1 VKKLTFFL
9 FSLIFLFLARSA
21 FADGGFNLE
30 PKNFFLQ
37 ASPGKTIREV
47 VTLKNLDPTPKTVT
61 LTWQGYTLPKG
72 GFTNEVGLKS
82 HSIDF
87 ALLSASSLE
96 IQPFGARTLELE
108 FAVPKDK
115 TPADYYGTL
124 LAKAESSQEQSE
136 FTVRVLGIIEEKIDV
151 IGFSDNGNISTIK
164 IANHGNQTTSFQ
176 ANLKI
181 QDLLGRAKD
190 LEPIK
195 DSLKAAEAKT
205 FQVKHSSGLP
215 GPYQAKI
222 SLDFGTSGQ
231 RVAFYSFWIRPEVF
245 LIFGAII
252 LIAAFIFLSKLR
264 RRKWLRK
271 YFGGIFQ
278 SVSAY
283 SFLQWW

>member
-1 VKKLTFFL
+1 MKKLTFFL

-164 IANHGNQTTSFQ
+164 IANGGNQTTDVQ
-176 ANLKI
+176 IDTKI
-181 QDLLGRAKD
+181 QGFFGKTNT
-190 LEPIK
+190 LEPAK
-195 DSLKAAEAKT
+195 TSLKAAEVKT
-205 FQVKHSSGLP
+205 LQMKHKALWP
-215 GPYQAKI
+215 GTYQAKI
-222 SLDFGTSGQ
+222 SLDFGSSSQ
-231 RVAFYSFWIRPEVF
+231 KVVFHSFWIRPEVF

-252 LIAAFIFLSKLR
+252 LIAALIFLFR
-264 RRKWLRK
+264 RRNKQKLSR
-271 YFGGIFQ
+271 Q
-278 SVSAY
+278 
-283 SFLQWW
+283 L